1 MTNSTATVSSMSQP
15 TSTASTQR
23 HPQMNENNS
32 QQTHRHSGNNFFKS
46 KPMNVVEMLN
56 NNRLDEP
63 NNNVHDSRL
72 SMVANSISDLSDEQ
86 METRRHSV
94 VAQLF
99 SDERR
104 RKKNLDNLLESH
116 IETLRRSSANN
127 HFGDI

>member
-1 MTNSTATVSSMSQP
+1 
-15 TSTASTQR
+15 
-23 HPQMNENNS
+23 
-32 QQTHRHSGNNFFKS
+32 
-46 KPMNVVEMLN
+46 MNVVEMLN

-127 HFGDI
+127 HFVDI